1 MRYLFFDLEYAT
13 SKGGESKICEF
24 GYVVTD
30 ELFKIIERDNLIID
44 PNIDRSEWDY
54 RVVRTILTRPIREYE
69 SSPKFTYYYDRI
81 VRLITG
87 ADLIIG
93 HTLDS
98 DAKAINDDCK
108 RYELPSINYEFYDVK
123 LFYKQFAN
131 THRDTGVVTILK
143 ELNIEGEDNEHD
155 AGADAYNTML
165 ELKAMLQSLEMS
177 IQDLI
182 VLCPEANNKSENYI
196 VKSLQEAQERREAE
210 FNENL
215 SGDGTNDIFHNKIN
229 KRRYLQFLDNV
240 KPQKQG
246 GTKFKDKKVSISI
259 NYEDHHYRQM
269 LNLIQLIVDEGGS
282 VILKASLS
290 DVFMQYEVHN
300 EDGSLRED
308 SKLKY
313 VLEANQNGANIE
325 IIDIKELLGRLGI
338 TEEELDEMPIVS
350 FDFLFDE
357 EAVIK
362 DKRDRS
368 IIERK
373 KNSVKPKKKGGI
385 VYSSGES
392 KTTIG
397 DLFGDLL
404 AKLEDTEHR
413 E

>member
-30 ELFKIIERDNLIID
+30 EQFKIIERDNLIID

-54 RVVRTILTRPIREYE
+54 RVVRTILTRTISEYE
-69 SSPKFTYYYDRI
+69 SCPKFTYYYDRI

-87 ADLIIG
+87 ADLVIG

-108 RYELPSINYEFYDVK
+108 RYELPSINYDFYDVK

-143 ELNIEGEDNEHD
+143 ELNIQGETNEHD
-155 AGADAYNTML
+155 AGVDAFNTML
-165 ELKAMLQSLEMS
+165 ELKVMLESLEMS
-177 IQDLI
+177 IQELI
-182 VLCPEANNKSENYI
+182 ELCPEAKNKSENYI
-196 VKSLQEAQERREAE
+196 VKSLQEAQQRREAE
-210 FNENL
+210 FKEHL

-229 KRRYLQFLDNV
+229 KRRYLQFLDNA
-240 KPQKQG
+240 KPRKQG
-246 GTKFKDKKVSISI
+246 GTKLKDKKVSISI

-269 LNLIQLIVDEGGS
+269 LNLIQLIVDEGGT

-290 DVFMQYEVHN
+290 DIFMRYEVYN

-313 VLEANQNGANIE
+313 VLEANHNGANIE
-325 IIDIKELLGRLGI
+325 IIDLDGLLARLGI
-338 TEEELDEMPIVS
+338 TEKELDEMPMVS

-357 EAVIK
+357 DAVIK
-362 DKRDRS
+362 DKHDKA
-368 IIERK
+368 IIERQ
-373 KNSVKPKKKGGI
+373 KNKGKAKKKGGM

-404 AKLEDTEHR
+404 ARLEDTEQD
-413 E
+413 